1 MAVKSINRKKVGFFR
16 FKPLAKDYLLTN
28 DAGDYAYLGAAT
40 FEGLLQGK
48 LDCKCGQYEFLKEKG
63 FIRSDDVGL
72 ANVIEKC
79 SSKNAAFGRGTGL
92 HIIVVTLRCDY
103 ACIYCHA
110 SKSNIW
116 AKGMD
121 MDIETARLTVDRI
134 FECPNP
140 SITIE
145 FQGGEP
151 LLNFDTVKFIIE
163 YIQEKNKKAKKDIL
177 ISMVT
182 NLSVMNDEILSYLC
196 KKKISLCTSI
206 DGPEEVFNEN
216 RKSLSHNNG
225 YKHTIKWFKKIQKK
239 YFRRVIFRP
248 NALTTITKYSLLYWK
263 EIINEYIKLGLE
275 GVHLRPLNPFG
286 LARKTWKRIE
296 YTADEFIDFYKK
308 SLDYIIAKNSKG
320 KFFYERTAR
329 IFLTKILSSR
339 DPNYFDIRS
348 PCGAGIGQLAYN
360 YNGDVYTCDEGRM
373 VSRMGDE
380 AFRIGNVADSTYK
393 DFIKSETVK
402 AICVASTLDVL
413 PGCSV
418 CVFKPYCG
426 VCPIYNYIEEGNIFS
441 QMPNNDKCKINMAIL
456 DYLFDK
462 LRNPKIKNIFKK
474 WITKNRR
481 INIV

>member
-1 MAVKSINRKKVGFFR
+1 MVVKSINRKKVGFFR

-28 DAGDYAYLGAAT
+28 DAGDYAYLDPAT

-48 LDCKCGQYEFLKEKG
+48 LNCNCGQYGSLKEKG

-72 ANVIEKC
+72 TNVIEKC
-79 SSKNAAFGRGTGL
+79 CSKNAALGRGTGL

-110 SKSNIW
+110 SKSNIG

-121 MDIETARLTVDRI
+121 MDIKTARLTVDRI
-134 FECPNP
+134 FESPNP

-151 LLNFDTVKFIIE
+151 LLNFDTIKFIIE
-163 YIQEKNKKAKKDIL
+163 YTQKKNKKIKKNIL

-182 NLSVMNDEILSYLC
+182 NLSVMNEETLDYLC

-216 RKSLSHNNG
+216 RKSLVHRNG

-239 YFRRVIFRP
+239 YFRKVIFRP
-248 NALTTITKYSLLYWK
+248 SALTTITKYSLPYYK

-286 LARKTWKRIE
+286 LARKTWKQIE

-308 SLDYIIAKNSKG
+308 SLDYIIAKNLEG
-320 KFFYERTAR
+320 KFFYERIAR
-329 IFLTKILSSR
+329 IFLTKILSNSE
-339 DPNYFDIRS
+339 PNYFEIRS

-380 AFRIGNVADSTYK
+380 AFRIGNVADNTYK

-402 AICVASTLDVL
+402 AICVASTLDIL
-413 PGCSV
+413 PGCTT

-426 VCPIYNYIEEGNIFS
+426 VCPIYNYIEEENIFS
-441 QMPNNDKCKINMAIL
+441 QIPNSDKCKINMAIL
-456 DYLFDK
+456 DYLFSK
-462 LRNPKIKNIFKK
+462 LRNPEIKKIFKK
-474 WITKNRR
+474 WIAKNRR
-481 INIV
+481 VNIA

>member
-1 MAVKSINRKKVGFFR
+1 MSVKSINSKKVGFFR
-16 FKPLAKDYLLTN
+16 FKSLGKDYLITN
-28 DAGDYAYLGAAT
+28 DAGDYAYLDTNT
-40 FEGLLQGK
+40 FEKLSQGK
-48 LDCKCGQYEFLKEKG
+48 VDCNCNQYDFFKEKG
-63 FIRSDDVGL
+63 FVRSDDFKL
-72 ANVIEKC
+72 TNVIEKYC
-79 SSKNAAFGRGTGL
+79 SKNSALGRGTGL

-116 AKGMD
+116 AKEMD
-121 MDIETARLTVDRI
+121 MDIGTARLTVDRI
-134 FECPNP
+134 FECSNP
-140 SITIE
+140 AITVE

-182 NLSVMNDEILSYLC
+182 NLSVINDEILEYLC

-216 RKSLSHNNG
+216 RKSLSWKNG
-225 YKHTIKWFKKIQKK
+225 YKHTIKWFKKVQKK

-248 NALTTITKYSLLYWK
+248 NALTTITKQSLPYYK
-263 EIINEYIKLGLE
+263 EIIDEYIKLDLE

-286 LARKTWKRIE
+286 LARKTWKQIE
-296 YTADEFIDFYKK
+296 YTTDEFMDFYKK
-308 SLDYIIAKNSKG
+308 SLDYIIAKNLKG

-329 IFLTKILSSR
+329 IFLTKILSNV
-339 DPNYFDIRS
+339 DPNYFEIRS

-380 AFRIGNVADSTYK
+380 AFKIGNVVDNTYK
-393 DFIKSETVK
+393 DFVKSETVK
-402 AICVASTLDVL
+402 AMCVASTLDIL
-413 PGCSV
+413 SGCST

-426 VCPIYNYIEEGNIFS
+426 VCPIYNYVEEGNIFS

-462 LRNPKIKNIFKK
+462 LRDPKVKKIFKK
-474 WITKNRR
+474 WVVKNRR
-481 INIV
+481 INIA